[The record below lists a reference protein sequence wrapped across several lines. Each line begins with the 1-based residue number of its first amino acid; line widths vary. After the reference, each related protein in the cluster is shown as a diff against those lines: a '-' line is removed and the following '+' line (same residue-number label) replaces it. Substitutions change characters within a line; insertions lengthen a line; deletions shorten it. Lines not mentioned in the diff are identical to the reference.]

1 MGLCVFVSLWGN
13 ETASSV
19 QIFSFYVDKGKEGRE
34 HYICRFTVSA
44 GSGLGLM
51 IIRQVNQNKRIKIS
65 YSKIPVVPAGVIFLM
80 CCTKSTLLS
89 SGAVLQR
96 QRTHRLV
103 SSFGCRRDA
112 SSISKLLL
120 NSSTIATV
128 SIVWM
133 LPRTLSGRERTDSW
147 PKMHD
152 NCGIRRAYKG
162 NL

>member
-1 MGLCVFVSLWGN
+1 M
-13 ETASSV
+13 
-19 QIFSFYVDKGKEGRE
+19 
-34 HYICRFTVSA
+34 SA
-44 GSGLGLM
+44 RGVPNII
-51 IIRQVNQNKRIKIS
+51 IIRKVNRNNKTGKIS

-96 QRTHRLV
+96 QRIHRLV

-133 LPRTLSGRERTDSW
+133 LPRTLSGRERTDS
-147 PKMHD
+147 
-152 NCGIRRAYKG
+152 
-162 NL
+162 

>member
-65 YSKIPVVPAGVIFLM
+65 YSKIPVVPAGVIYLK
-80 CCTKSTLLS
+80 CCTKSSLS
-89 SGAVLQR
+89 LRAAVLKR

-103 SSFGCRRDA
+103 SSSGCCRDA
-112 SSISKLLL
+112 SPIRRLLL
-120 NSSTIATV
+120 NSSTTSSL
-128 SIVWM
+128 SIVWT
-133 LPRTLSGRERTDSW
+133 LLRTLSGRERTDSSW
-147 PKMHD
+147 PNMCD
-152 NCGIRRAYKG
+152 SCGNRRGY
-162 NL
+162 